1 MLTYKSLRA
10 YIHVDP
16 CLRGAR
22 WSTKHEV
29 TLLQANLLL
38 HVHVVSTH
46 LGVKLTVSKDWVTR
60 FFDDPC
66 IQGSS
71 DRGYSDRGNHFILG
85 YAW

>member
-1 MLTYKSLRA
+1 MRTYKSERA

-29 TLLQANLLL
+29 KLLQANLLL

-46 LGVKLTVSKDWVTR
+46 LGVKLTVSEDWVTR
-60 FFDDPC
+60 FFDDSCTKDPVTADTVTGE
-66 IQGSS
+66 I
-71 DRGYSDRGNHFILG
+71 NFILG
-85 YAW
+85 YAC